1 MLRSALALALAL
13 LIPAAAAS
21 ARTVRLTEEDSG
33 KTVRVRAGDRVVI
46 RLAEN
51 PSTGYAWKVTR
62 RPDREVARVT
72 RSKYEAE
79 PTESEGGPPVVG
91 SGGTRTVRL
100 RAVGAGRTTARLT
113 YVAAGDRPNGGRF
126 RVTLRV
132 RRAG

>member
-1 MLRSALALALAL
+1 MRRLSLAALLALFVSAA
-13 LIPAAAAS
+13 PAAAK
-21 ARTVRLTEEDSG
+21 TVRLTEEDSG
-33 KTVRVRAGDRVVI
+33 KKLRVRAGDRVVI

-51 PSTGYAWKVTR
+51 PSTGYRWKVTR
-62 RPDREVARVT
+62 RPDRVVARVT

-100 RAVGAGRTTARLT
+100 RAVGAGRTAMRLT

-132 RRAG
+132 RQAG